1 MLIQLCDLDWFQGL
15 PAPELDRIQAACLRR
30 SFEQGQRIIER
41 GEPGQTV
48 LFVLSGHVLAVQWTE
63 GGREIVYKDIGPG
76 APFGE
81 LSVISGAPR
90 SLSLYARTDCTVLE
104 MPGPLLLEL
113 IDTRP
118 EVRQAVMRGLVRCVY
133 DLTERVQELTELGV
147 EDRLRAYLLRTALE
161 QGELKPGL
169 TLGNLPTHAVIA
181 NIVGANR
188 EAISRSLAALNRRG
202 VIQSGRRFLRI
213 LKPDALMRLD
223 EG

>member
-1 MLIQLCDLDWFQGL
+1 M
-15 PAPELDRIQAACLRR
+15 P
-30 SFEQGQRIIER
+30 
-41 GEPGQTV
+41 
-48 LFVLSGHVLAVQWTE
+48 LAVVTALSFSAWVATVPL
-63 GGREIVYKDIGPG
+63 RLTTPFTVSTLISVPG
-76 APFGE
+76 
-81 LSVISGAPR
+81 
-90 SLSLYARTDCTVLE
+90 T
-104 MPGPLLLEL
+104 LLLEL

-133 DLTERVQELTELGV
+133 DLTERVQELTVLGV